1 MEKAFS
7 RMTALW
13 IYTGLIL
20 FPILILLG
28 IFMRANQGGVITLP
42 ADRFF
47 SFLTLHGLGM
57 AGTWFVLGMASNN
70 YLLNKHSA
78 SPLVGNILAYILTV
92 IGVVLLV
99 IATVIGKF
107 AAGWYFLYPLPFYK
121 TWESWA
127 TPLFLISIGVLGV
140 GWMIW
145 TLSMLIAILRKYS
158 LSQALAWHHL
168 RGVKEP
174 ETPPFIVVL
183 TATLIGI
190 FICLLAGVTLL
201 TLYFG
206 EYFGW
211 IKNDALLMKNLT
223 FIFGHTLVNEML
235 YLAVAVL
242 YELYPEY
249 GHRPKWKTTWY
260 VALSWNA
267 TFLIVMFAYFHHL
280 YMDFVQPTGFQ
291 FIGQIASYLAPIPA
305 AVVTIFSVLAYT
317 YRNSMKWNLSSLLF
331 FYGVL
336 GWAIGGV
343 AAVMDATIVNNFVL
357 HNTQWVP
364 AHFHTYNLL
373 GQIFF
378 NLAFISWFAEKVS
391 GAPFPAGL
399 SRSIFVLL
407 LLGGWG
413 FVSMFYLA
421 GSFSIPRRFNIYPS
435 ELLLGAT
442 LAKVAV
448 IFAVLYLLGIV
459 FFFFGASKRCV
470 RAFSR

>member
-1 MEKAFS
+1 MEKAYS
-7 RMTALW
+7 RMTAVW
-13 IYTGLIL
+13 TYTGLIL

-28 IFMRANQGGVITLP
+28 IFMRANQGGVITVP

-70 YLLNKHSA
+70 YLLNKYSQ
-78 SPLVGNILAYILTV
+78 SPLVGNIVAYILTV
-92 IGVVLLV
+92 IGVVLLI
-99 IATVIGKF
+99 IATFIGKF
-107 AAGWYFLYPLPFYK
+107 SAGWYFLYPLPFYK
-121 TWESWA
+121 TWEEWA
-127 TPLFLISIGVLGV
+127 TPLFLVSIAVLGV
-140 GWMIW
+140 GWLVW
-145 TLSMLIAILRKYS
+145 TLSMLIGILRKYP
-158 LSQALAWHHL
+158 LSQALAWHYL
-168 RGVKEP
+168 RGRKEP
-174 ETPPFIVVL
+174 EVPPFIVVL

-206 EYFGW
+206 EYLGW
-211 IKNDALLMKNLT
+211 MKNDALLMKNLT

-242 YELYPEY
+242 YELYPEF
-249 GHRPKWKTTWY
+249 GHRAKWKTAWY

-291 FIGQIASYLAPIPA
+291 FIGQIASFLAPLPA

-317 YRNSMKWNLSSLLF
+317 YRNSMKWNLSSLLY

-343 AAVMDATIVNNFVL
+343 AAVLDATIVNNFVL

-378 NLAFISWFAEKVS
+378 NLAFVVWFAEKVS
-391 GAPFPAGL
+391 GTPFSVGL
-399 SRSIFVLL
+399 SRSIFALL

-413 FVSMFYLA
+413 FVSMFYLS
-421 GSFSIPRRFNIYPS
+421 GTFSIPRRFNLYPPD
-435 ELLLGAT
+435 LPLGTT

-448 IFAVLYLLGIV
+448 VFALLYLLGIIV
-459 FFFFGASKRCV
+459 FFFGASKRCAK
-470 RAFSR
+470 AFSR

>member
-1 MEKAFS
+1 
-7 RMTALW
+7 MTAVW
-13 IYTGLIL
+13 TYTGLIL

-28 IFMRANQGGVITLP
+28 ILMRANQGGVITVP

-57 AGTWFVLGMASNN
+57 AGTWFVIGMASND
-70 YLLNKHSA
+70 YLLNKYTR
-78 SPLVGNILAYILTV
+78 SPLVGNIVAYILTV
-92 IGVVLLV
+92 IGVVLLI
-99 IATVIGKF
+99 IATFIGKF
-107 AAGWYFLYPLPFYK
+107 AAGWYFLYPLPFYR
-121 TWESWA
+121 TWEEWA
-127 TPLFLISIGVLGV
+127 TPLFLVSIAVLGV
-140 GWMIW
+140 GWLVW
-145 TLSMLIAILRKYS
+145 TVSMLIGILRKYP
-158 LSQALAWHHL
+158 LSQALAWHYL
-168 RGVKEP
+168 RGKKEP
-174 ETPPFIVVL
+174 EVPPFIVVL

-206 EYFGW
+206 EHLGW
-211 IKNDALLMKNLT
+211 MKNDALLMKNLT

-242 YELYPEY
+242 YELYPEF
-249 GHRPKWKTTWY
+249 GRRAKWKTAWY

-291 FIGQIASYLAPIPA
+291 FIGQIASFLAPLPA

-317 YRNSMKWNLSSLLF
+317 YRNSMKWNLASLLY

-343 AAVMDATIVNNFVL
+343 AAVLDATIVNNFVL

-378 NLAFISWFAEKVS
+378 NLAFVVWFAEKVS
-391 GAPFPAGL
+391 GTPFSVGL
-399 SRSIFVLL
+399 SRSVFALL
-407 LLGGWG
+407 LFGGWG
-413 FVSMFYLA
+413 FVSMFYLS
-421 GSFSIPRRFNIYPS
+421 GTFSIPRRFNLYPPD
-435 ELLLGAT
+435 LPLGTT
-442 LAKVAV
+442 LAKAAV
-448 IFAVLYLLGIV
+448 IFALLYLLGIIV
-459 FFFFGASKRCV
+459 FFFGASQRCAK
-470 RAFSR
+470 AFSR